1 MKAQSTDRTTVLMMG
16 NPNVGKSALFNRL
29 TGANAVVSN
38 YPGTTVD
45 YTSGM
50 LIEERKT
57 YEIIDVPGT
66 YSLEPRDA
74 AEMVAVT
81 MLDEYRGA
89 TVLIVLDA
97 TKIERGLYLAL
108 EVLERGGPCIIALN
122 MTDAAHDKEITVDAA
137 ELQRLLGVPVVPTTA
152 ISGEGVKQ
160 LADMVR
166 KAQVTEVSAICSR
179 LNGQESGQGAVVRCA
194 ACGGCGGA
202 SR

>member
-1 MKAQSTDRTTVLMMG
+1 MNEQSTDRTTVLMMG

-45 YTSGM
+45 YTRGT

-74 AEMVAVT
+74 AEMVAVR
-81 MLDEYRGA
+81 MLDERRGA
-89 TVLIVLDA
+89 TVLVVLDA
-97 TKIERGLYLAL
+97 TKIERGLYLTL
-108 EVLERGGPCIIALN
+108 EVIERGAPCIIALN
-122 MTDAAHDKEITVDAA
+122 MNDVAHDKQIDVDAA
-137 ELQRLLGVPVVPTTA
+137 EMQRVLGIPVVATTA

-160 LADMVR
+160 LADMIR
-166 KAQVTEVSAICSR
+166 KAQVADVSAIRSR
-179 LNGQESGQGAVVRCA
+179 LNGQGPEQGTMARCA
-194 ACGGCGGA
+194 GCGGCGGC
-202 SR
+202 R